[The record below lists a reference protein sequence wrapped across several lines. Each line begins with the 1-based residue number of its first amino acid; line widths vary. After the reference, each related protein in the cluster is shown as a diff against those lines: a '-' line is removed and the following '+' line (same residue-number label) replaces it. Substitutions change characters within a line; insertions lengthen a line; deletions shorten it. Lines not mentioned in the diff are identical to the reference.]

1 MNKFYRFLLAALN
14 SWFSVIFAVAYVLV
28 SFYLGQHFE
37 DMSIFSASGAVMAI
51 FGLFSMIKFTTIEKF
66 LNQEAIAAAN
76 TGVTGPPLSQEESEK
91 LQRENVGRARVR
103 LQKELRSELKG
114 IVLTII
120 GTLISAYGVY
130 VPIFC
135 VCVCGT

>member
-1 MNKFYRFLLAALN
+1 
-14 SWFSVIFAVAYVLV
+14 
-28 SFYLGQHFE
+28 
-37 DMSIFSASGAVMAI
+37 MAI